1 MVEPTS
7 CSRTSKLDPW
17 HVPLSKQVNKSINN
31 VNLKKNKGG
40 ERQTHC
46 TLLETQNNTGVTGRM
61 QPSKS
66 SLFTTRES
74 QDPNWAAEYMG
85 IGNSLG
91 FRFFSKSLVNMAL
104 WCI

>member
-31 VNLKKNKGG
+31 VNLKKKQGG
-40 ERQTHC
+40 GRQTHC